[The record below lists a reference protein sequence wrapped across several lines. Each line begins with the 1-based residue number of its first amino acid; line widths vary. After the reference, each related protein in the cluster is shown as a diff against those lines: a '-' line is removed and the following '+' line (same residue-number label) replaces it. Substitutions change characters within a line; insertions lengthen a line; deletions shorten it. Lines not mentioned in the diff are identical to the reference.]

1 MNRYMVARQRVNCGP
16 TQEIFVKTPEE
27 AQRAFDI
34 AVEAGDQFA
43 EIFDMFNDCQVRM
56 HLKPVTWSRY

>member
-43 EIFDMFNDCQVRM
+43 EIFDMKLNAQVQM

>member
-1 MNRYMVARQRVNCGP
+1 MNRYMVARQRENCGK
-16 TQEIFVKTPEE
+16 TQEIFVETSEE

-43 EIFDMFNDCQVRM
+43 EIFDMFNDMQVQM
-56 HLKPVTWSRY
+56 HLAPATHLKF